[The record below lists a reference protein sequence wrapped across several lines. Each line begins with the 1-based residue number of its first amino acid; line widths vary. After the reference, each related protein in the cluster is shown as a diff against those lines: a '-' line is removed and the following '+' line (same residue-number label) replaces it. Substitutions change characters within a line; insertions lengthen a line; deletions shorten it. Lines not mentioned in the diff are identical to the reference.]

1 MTNQGEIDA
10 ILAEA
15 EREIG
20 ASAAEGMSHDPQP
33 DHTDAAQDQAS
44 EASVEHDE
52 RGYLNKLPK
61 SPPSAP
67 KNVVITRD
75 DVRRILSLEVPV
87 IVRLAHRN
95 MPVKEVMKFATGS
108 IIEFDKAADAEL
120 DLMINNEV
128 IGQGQA
134 VKVGENFGLRVIRI
148 LSMKD
153 KIAAL
158 GATRPKR

>member
-10 ILAEA
+10 ILAQA
-15 EREIG
+15 EREMG
-20 ASAAEGMSHDPQP
+20 ASAAEEELRNGPP
-33 DHTDAAQDQAS
+33 DQTDSAD
-44 EASVEHDE
+44 EASSDSTYDPDE

-61 SPPSAP
+61 SPPPAP
-67 KNVVITRD
+67 KHVVITRE
-75 DVRRILSLEVPV
+75 DVRRILSLDVPV
-87 IVRLAHRN
+87 IVRLAHRK

-120 DLMINNEV
+120 DLMINNEI
-128 IGQGQA
+128 IGHGQA

-158 GATRPKR
+158 GGRSTKG